1 MEKLNIAVIGCG
13 NIFRC
18 AHLPAYH
25 AMEDVRVVA
34 LCDILPERTQ
44 RYAPEFPDAQC
55 YTDYE
60 EVLRRP
66 DVDAVDICTPND
78 LHAPIACAAL
88 RAGKHV
94 FCEKPDAISPELA
107 QQMQQTAESCG
118 RTLMVMR
125 NNRFAPA
132 SRFARSYIQSGAAGD
147 LYAAHC
153 AWQRRRGIP
162 GKGGW
167 FTTKARSGGGP
178 LIDLGVHMI
187 DLALWLMGNPKPVS
201 VTGCTY
207 SKFADN
213 TLADSD
219 NAAFGDAQEAGS
231 YDVEDLAMG
240 FVRLDNGA
248 CLTIEFSWASN
259 VERERRFVELYGTK
273 AGLKW
278 EDDALY
284 LFEERNDALVDARPC
299 LPRVP
304 GNYGHEQN
312 LRNFADVLLHGA
324 QPCYVP
330 QQGVD
335 MVRLLCALYE
345 SARTGREV
353 RL

>member
-1 MEKLNIAVIGCG
+1 MKTLNVGIVGAGRIG
-13 NIFRC
+13 NVHAQSIT
-18 AHLPAYH
+18 YH
-25 AMEDVRVVA
+25 IPQARVVRVTDVNAQAAQA
-34 LCDILPERTQ
+34 LAA
-44 RYAPEFPDAQC
+44 RYGIPAWG
-55 YTDYE
+55 TDYME
-60 EVLRRP
+60 IVRDP
-66 DVDAVDICTPND
+66 QVDAVLVCSPTPT
-78 LHAPIACAAL
+78 HAQIAIEAM

-107 QQMQQTAESCG
+107 QQMQQTAQACG

-125 NNRFAPA
+125 NNRFVPA
-132 SRFARSYIQSGAAGD
+132 SRFARDYIQSGAAGD
-147 LYAAHC
+147 IYAAHC

-207 SKFADN
+207 SKFADS

-219 NAAFGDAQEAGS
+219 NAAFGDAQEEGS

-278 EDDALY
+278 EDEALS
-284 LFEERNDALVDARPC
+284 LFEERNGALVDARPC

>member
-1 MEKLNIAVIGCG
+1 MEKLNVAVIGCG
-13 NIFRC
+13 NIFRD
-18 AHLPAYH
+18 AHRPAYLK
-25 AMEDVRVVA
+25 MEDVRVAA
-34 LCDILPERTQ
+34 LCDVALPRAE
-44 RYAPEFPDAQC
+44 RYAGDFPGAQVC
-55 YTDYE
+55 ADYRE
-60 EVLRRP
+60 LLGRA
-66 DVDAVDICTPND
+66 DIDAVDICTPND
-78 LHAPIACAAL
+78 LHAPIACDAL

-94 FCEKPDAISPELA
+94 FCEKPDSISPDLA
-107 QQMQQTAESCG
+107 RAMQQTAQDAG

-125 NNRFAPA
+125 NNRFVPA
-132 SRFARSYIQSGAAGD
+132 SQYARRYVEEGRAGEI
-147 LYAAHC
+147 YAAHC

-167 FTTKARSGGGP
+167 FTTQARSGGGP

-187 DLALWLMGNPKPVS
+187 DLALWLMGSPRPIA

-207 SKFADN
+207 SKFADS
-213 TLADSD
+213 TLCDSV
-219 NAAFGDAQEAGS
+219 NASFGEARAAGT

-240 FVRLDNGA
+240 FVRLENGA
-248 CLTIEFSWASN
+248 CLTLEFSWASN

-278 EDDALY
+278 EDEALS
-284 LFEERNDALVDARPC
+284 LFEERGGALVDST
-299 LPRVP
+299 PRFDKAP

-312 LRNFADVLLHGA
+312 LRNFADVLLRG
-324 QPCYVP
+324 QSPCYLP

-335 MVRLLCALYE
+335 MVGLLCALYE